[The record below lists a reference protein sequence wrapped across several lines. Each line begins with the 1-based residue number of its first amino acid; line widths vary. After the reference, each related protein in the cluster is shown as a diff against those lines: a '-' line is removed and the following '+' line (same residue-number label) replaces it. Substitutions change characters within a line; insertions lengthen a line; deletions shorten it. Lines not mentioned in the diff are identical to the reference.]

1 VVDGAIEDV
10 EEDKPISRGAGTTCG
25 KARNAPR
32 GVRVTMAQKEGTI
45 DEDGDAVV
53 VEEADVED
61 DVVKPPWTRHAP
73 CFPHLEMCRR
83 LMHVLVFAS
92 TTHTR

>member
-10 EEDKPISRGAGTTCG
+10 KEDKPISRGTGAACG

-45 DEDGDAVV
+45 DEDDYAVV
-53 VEEADVED
+53 VEEADIED

-73 CFPHLEMCRR
+73 CLPRLEMCRTR
-83 LMHVLVFAS
+83 MHMLVFAS